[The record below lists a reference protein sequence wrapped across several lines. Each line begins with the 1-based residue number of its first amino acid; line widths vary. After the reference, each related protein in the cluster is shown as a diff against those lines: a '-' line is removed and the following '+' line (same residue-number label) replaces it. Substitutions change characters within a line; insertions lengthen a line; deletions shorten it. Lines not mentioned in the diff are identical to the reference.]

1 MTLPIP
7 SDRTRLH
14 RHSERGAP
22 DPAAARAILDEAL
35 TCHLAFLRDG
45 APVVLPTIH
54 TRVDDHLYFH
64 GAASNFM
71 LRAAIGQAIC
81 CAVTLVDGLVL
92 ARSAFH
98 HSMNYRSVVV
108 FGEGSE
114 VKDPATKL
122 RVLEAL
128 VEHAAPG
135 RLADLPPIADDHVR
149 KTLVVGMPLR
159 EFSCKVRSGPA
170 GFAEREE
177 DPALWAGVLPLRL
190 AAGAPVTDDRVPEGV
205 PVPASVAGWAR
216 G

>member
-1 MTLPIP
+1 MKLPIP

-14 RHSERGAP
+14 RHSDRAVP
-22 DPAAARAILDEAL
+22 DLEAARAILDEAL
-35 TCHLAFLRDG
+35 TCHLAFLREG

-54 TRVDDHLYFH
+54 TRVGNDLYFH
-64 GAASNFM
+64 GAQSNFM
-71 LRAAIGQAIC
+71 LRAAIGQALC

-108 FGEGSE
+108 FGEGTE
-114 VKDPATKL
+114 VTDPARKL
-122 RVLEAL
+122 QVLEAL

-135 RLADLPPIADDHVR
+135 RLADLPPITDDHVR
-149 KTLVVGMPLR
+149 KTLVVGVPIR

-190 AAGAPVTDDRVPEGV
+190 AAGTPVTDDRVPADV
-205 PVPASVAGWAR
+205 AVPASVTGWSR